1 MEKKPVEI
9 PWCEGYYKTKGGF
22 VKPFI
27 LTNDRL
33 VTFLGPKFEMKLKF
47 GDFGEV
53 DAKIGE
59 QTGAKNFNIEVSFN
73 AMGKDMKQYGVLVE
87 DGKKFFVNL
96 FGGLM
101 EWEWVPE
108 EEGKELA
115 KVVLSFEK
123 KTIVFFQ
130 DGDPIEAPPSHHKV
144 QPEYQGRLIWITG
157 R

>member
-1 MEKKPVEI
+1 METKPVEI

-33 VTFLGPKFEMKLKF
+33 VTFLGPKFEMQLKF

-87 DGKKFFVNL
+87 EGKKFFVNL

-123 KTIVFFQ
+123 KNNPFFFSFL
-130 DGDPIEAPPSHHKV
+130 GWRPN
-144 QPEYQGRLIWITG
+144 
-157 R
+157 